1 MKIQI
6 KVIPGASKEGVEW
19 LGDLLKV
26 KVRTA
31 PEKGR
36 ANAAV
41 ESLLA
46 TQLGLAKSNV
56 KVVAGFT
63 QAFKTV
69 EITGIDDAELRGKI
83 S

>member
-6 KVIPGASKEGVEW
+6 KVIPGASKESVEW
-19 LGDLLKV
+19 FGDILKV
-26 KVRTA
+26 KVRTP

-46 TQLGLAKSNV
+46 TELGLAKSAVNV
-56 KVVAGFT
+56 VTGFT

-69 EITGIDDAELRGKI
+69 EITGIDDAGLREKI
-83 S
+83 G